1 MTADNNSGFEMEK
14 PWMKWAGCLPE
25 IPQEEH
31 DKIRRRIEEAFSVIE
46 EAGQSNK
53 KVNGSPEGIFES
65 T

>member
-1 MTADNNSGFEMEK
+1 MISFVIALRN
-14 PWMKWAGCLPE
+14 
-25 IPQEEH
+25 
-31 DKIRRRIEEAFSVIE
+31 AFSVIE